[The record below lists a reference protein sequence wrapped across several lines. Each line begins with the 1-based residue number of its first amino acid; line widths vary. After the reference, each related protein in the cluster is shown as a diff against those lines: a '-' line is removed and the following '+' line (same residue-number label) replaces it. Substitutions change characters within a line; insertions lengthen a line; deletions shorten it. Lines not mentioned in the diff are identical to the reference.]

1 MKRGIDLFLLIEM
14 HILIFHDVY
23 DFGDSLSYEM
33 QII

>member
-1 MKRGIDLFLLIEM
+1 M

-33 QII
+33 QIIW